1 MRLEQKWQRHATT
14 ALGYRC
20 GIITIGMVYQ
30 SLLTWCNSMD
40 GGKYHWR
47 YDRPKVP
54 VVELHAVNSRG
65 KTGTARIDIPIED
78 IPEVIRNLQ
87 MIYDGRH
94 ELKENTNGI

>member
-1 MRLEQKWQRHATT
+1 MKLEQKWQRHATT

-20 GIITIGMVYQ
+20 GIINIGMVYQ
-30 SLLTWCNSMD
+30 SLLTWGNSMD
-40 GGKYHWR
+40 GGKYCWR
-47 YDRPKVP
+47 TDHPKIP

-65 KTGTARIDIPIED
+65 KIGSARIDIPVED

-87 MIYDGRH
+87 TIYDGRQ